1 MEAELPSQRKPDKIF
16 ILMEVEERQEEW
28 GERER
33 RGMERSV
40 LLLTLT
46 LSPSNFEP

>member
-28 GERER
+28 GEREKR
-33 RGMERSV
+33 DGEIRAPLDFDFVSFQ
-40 LLLTLT
+40 L
-46 LSPSNFEP
+46 